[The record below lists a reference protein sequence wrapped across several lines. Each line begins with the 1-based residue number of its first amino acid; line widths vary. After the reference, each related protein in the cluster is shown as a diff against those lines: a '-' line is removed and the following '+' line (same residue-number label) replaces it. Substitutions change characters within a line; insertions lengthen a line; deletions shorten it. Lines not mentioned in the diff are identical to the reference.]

1 MRLELSQDIA
11 RLAACER
18 LLVACDFD
26 GTLAEFVDDPRLAE
40 PAPGIMSPLLGL
52 TACAETTCTVVSAR
66 ETDDLAE
73 RMAHP
78 QGLIL
83 AGGYGR
89 ELVTGSGISPAG
101 YKQLHEATTM
111 LEEIAARYAGAW
123 VERKRH
129 AVVLHV
135 RKMREPMA
143 GIALSVARASLAPLY
158 GLRAIGGVQA
168 VEWCAYAPD
177 KSLAVDAL
185 RRRTKASAVLFVGD
199 GEADEAVF
207 ITAQAGDVMIK
218 VGEGETRATH
228 RLQGPSQVAWM
239 LQALYE
245 ARSELMQSPHRTRDT
260 SSEMSQQPT
269 V

>member
-1 MRLELSQDIA
+1 MRVEFSQDIT

-26 GTLAEFVDDPRLAE
+26 GTLAAFVDEPRLAE
-40 PAPGIMSPLLGL
+40 PAPGIMAPLLGL
-52 TACAETTCTVVSAR
+52 ATCPETTCAVVSAR

-83 AGGYGR
+83 AGSYGR
-89 ELVTGSGISPAG
+89 ELVTGSSISPAG
-101 YKQLHEATTM
+101 YKQLHDAATM
-111 LEEIAARYAGAW
+111 LEELAARYAGAW

-135 RKMREPMA
+135 RNVREPMA
-143 GIALSVARASLAPLY
+143 GIALSVARASLASLY
-158 GLRAIGGVQA
+158 GLRAIGGAQA
-168 VEWCAYAPD
+168 LEWCAYAPD

-185 RRRTKASAVLFVGD
+185 RRRVRASAVLFVGD

-207 ITAQAGDVMIK
+207 VTGQTGDLMVK
-218 VGEGETRATH
+218 VGEGETRAMH
-228 RLQGPSQVAWM
+228 RVQGPHQVAWM

-245 ARSELMQSPHRTRDT
+245 ARSELMRSAHRTPDT
-260 SSEMSQQPT
+260 SAEMSQQT
-269 V
+269 TA